1 MANALDLF
9 RAQHEAAH
17 EIQARL
23 REIEGTLS
31 RVRGDVD
38 RIVHDKEFR
47 AVLQQEQSWLAAA
60 QRTVI
65 EVRAWREQERLRYWP
80 GVAWRWMVA
89 LALAIASAAA
99 AGAAYGWVTEPYA
112 AELATLRP
120 RAEFAAFVEHRV
132 MTMTAA
138 ERRQLDGLM
147 RWTVGPG
154 RSGGASPR

>member
-9 RAQHEAAH
+9 RAQHEAAQ

-23 REIEGTLS
+23 QEIETTLS
-31 RVRGDVD
+31 HVRGDVD
-38 RIVHDKEFR
+38 RLVHDKAFL
-47 AVLQQEQSWLAAA
+47 ALLQQEQNWLAAA

-80 GVAWRWMVA
+80 GLAWRWMVA

-99 AGAAYGWVTEPYA
+99 AGAAYGWATAPHA

-120 RAEFAAFVEHRV
+120 RAEFAAFVEHRI
-132 MTMTAA
+132 MTRL
-138 ERRQLDGLM
+138 RRSADSSMG
-147 RWTVGPG
+147 
-154 RSGGASPR
+154 